1 MGHNHRHQIP
11 LSSGGCSPKASIVTE
26 PQSSIEEGKAAS
38 INNQAA
44 VSQVTSF
51 TVDDLSFASTTIH
64 AHKII
69 AELVGSYVIILVG
82 CASIM
87 VKNKKGQISTV
98 EVAAAWG
105 LAVMVMIYTL
115 GHISGAHFNPA
126 ITLALASSCRF
137 PWKQVAGSTLAVLT
151 LRVMFSNQDVD
162 IKGTVATRLQGS
174 LSTLQGF
181 LWEFIISF
189 ILMLAVCGVA
199 VDTRA
204 INELSGITIGAAV
217 LFNVLIAG

>member
-1 MGHNHRHQIP
+1 
-11 LSSGGCSPKASIVTE
+11 
-26 PQSSIEEGKAAS
+26 
-38 INNQAA
+38 
-44 VSQVTSF
+44 
-51 TVDDLSFASTTIH
+51 
-64 AHKII
+64 
-69 AELVGSYVIILVG
+69 
-82 CASIM
+82 M

-137 PWKQVAGSTLAVLT
+137 PWKQVPGYVGAQVAGSTLAVLT

-204 INELSGITIGAAV
+204 VRMYSIYMHMHMHMHLLLCNLEMTGASMNPARSVGAALV
-217 LFNVLIAG
+217 SKEFDNLWVYVVAPILGMLTATTIYNILLTTQVSHNNHKNKQTGHS

>member
-1 MGHNHRHQIP
+1 
-11 LSSGGCSPKASIVTE
+11 
-26 PQSSIEEGKAAS
+26 
-38 INNQAA
+38 
-44 VSQVTSF
+44 
-51 TVDDLSFASTTIH
+51 
-64 AHKII
+64 
-69 AELVGSYVIILVG
+69 
-82 CASIM
+82 M

-137 PWKQVAGSTLAVLT
+137 PWKQVPGYVGAQVAGSTLAVLT

-204 INELSGITIGAAV
+204 VRMYSIYMHMHMHLLLCNLNSPLKLQTMQINELSGITIGAAV

>member
-1 MGHNHRHQIP
+1 MM
-11 LSSGGCSPKASIVTE
+11 
-26 PQSSIEEGKAAS
+26 
-38 INNQAA
+38 
-44 VSQVTSF
+44 QVPGY
-51 TVDDLSFASTTIH
+51 
-64 AHKII
+64 
-69 AELVGSYVIILVG
+69 VG
-82 CASIM
+82 A
-87 VKNKKGQISTV
+87 
-98 EVAAAWG
+98 
-105 LAVMVMIYTL
+105 
-115 GHISGAHFNPA
+115 
-126 ITLALASSCRF
+126 
-137 PWKQVAGSTLAVLT
+137 QVAGSTLAVLT

-217 LFNVLIAG
+217 LFNVLIAGEMTGASMNPARSVGAALVSKEFDNLWVYVVAPILGMLTATTIYNILLTTQVSHNNHKNKQTGHS

>member
-1 MGHNHRHQIP
+1 
-11 LSSGGCSPKASIVTE
+11 
-26 PQSSIEEGKAAS
+26 
-38 INNQAA
+38 
-44 VSQVTSF
+44 
-51 TVDDLSFASTTIH
+51 
-64 AHKII
+64 
-69 AELVGSYVIILVG
+69 
-82 CASIM
+82 M

-137 PWKQVAGSTLAVLT
+137 PWKQVPGYVGAQVAGSTLAV
-151 LRVMFSNQDVD
+151 
-162 IKGTVATRLQGS
+162 GTVATRLQGS

-204 INELSGITIGAAV
+204 VRMYSIYMHMHMHLLLCNLNSPLKLQTMQINELSGITIGAAV